1 MQYFTCRHLRHH
13 GCLWGVSNDVVALL
27 MRWYSHP
34 AKKNIRESIDLIGE
48 ERGSREAFW
57 RRSWKKEVL
66 GRSRRGEKK
75 FSRRFWWSCWRKE
88 VLGRSRRGEK
98 KFSRRFW
105 WSFWRKEVEGRRGST
120 QDRDFYRFVRSKRF
134 SWAVFV
140 SSTTEKRNFIVRFF
154 ITAPKWRV
162 PGRTKLIVMPLQW
175 VAYCRPCCSLEETI
189 SNRRLWFSLLFLRS
203 RR

>member
-57 RRSWKKEVL
+57 RRSWK
-66 GRSRRGEKK
+66 
-75 FSRRFWWSCWRKE
+75 KE

-175 VAYCRPCCSLEETI
+175 VTYCRPCCSLEETI